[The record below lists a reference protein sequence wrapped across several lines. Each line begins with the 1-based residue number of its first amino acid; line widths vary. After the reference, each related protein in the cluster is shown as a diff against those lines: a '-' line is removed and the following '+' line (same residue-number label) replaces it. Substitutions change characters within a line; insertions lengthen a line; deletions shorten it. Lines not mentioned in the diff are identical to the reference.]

1 MILYRDWTITSS
13 GLLARQYDN
22 LSRRVEVIGDLPAGW
37 EWDLIV
43 KVEGAM
49 DVIPL
54 EPMDGGVGHTLTKD
68 QVSIAGYYSVQL
80 RGRQGE
86 TVKHTNVI
94 QVFVP
99 ASLSGDGQ
107 WPTLPSEF
115 TEMEQRL
122 WELNDH
128 PPTPGKNGFWQIWDP
143 DKDEYVDS
151 DIPFAG
157 SGGGSVT
164 GDYIPVPAFAEVGQT
179 IRVSAVDE
187 NGKPIKWEA
196 VDMAGGGNW
205 RYLGKFTTE
214 EDVASMDIFADA
226 DGKPFRLKKIRFRGV
241 IAPNALGNEGW
252 IKLINNKNLNI
263 PSVPVSYGCAPG
275 NNVVGKSFITEFEI
289 VDGLLAS
296 VTIATSQNSTNAW
309 NVLTN
314 AYTFDVIQ
322 DFAVDA
328 FTEIILRGYQPGIF
342 GAGSYV
348 EVWGVDA

>member
-1 MILYRDWTITSS
+1 MITYRDWTITSS

-49 DVIPL
+49 DVIAL
-54 EPMDGGVGHTLTKD
+54 TPMDGGVGHTLTKD

-107 WPTLPSEF
+107 WPTVPSEF
-115 TEMEQRL
+115 TEMEKRL

-143 DKDEYVDS
+143 DRDEYVDS
-151 DIPFAG
+151 DIPYVSSGAG
-157 SGGGSVT
+157 GVT

-187 NGKPIKWEA
+187 TGKPIKWEA
-196 VDMAGGGNW
+196 VDMAGGGSCSCPEWEIINEVT
-205 RYLGKFTTE
+205 TTE
-214 EDVASMDIFADA
+214 EVTSVMFSTDLHGNTFDLLEGMVSITAPSAIPDTLWYIYFAPAIKNYTTHNIGSRVSKMSIEWNTLSAIATICTDDIGSSYGKVRPASINGDI
-226 DGKPFRLKKIRFRGV
+226 PCTEFRFLNWYGMVLPVGTKIR
-241 IAPNALGNEGW
+241 
-252 IKLINNKNLNI
+252 LIGRRKQYEKI
-263 PSVPVSYGCAPG
+263 
-275 NNVVGKSFITEFEI
+275 
-289 VDGLLAS
+289 
-296 VTIATSQNSTNAW
+296 
-309 NVLTN
+309 
-314 AYTFDVIQ
+314 
-322 DFAVDA
+322 
-328 FTEIILRGYQPGIF
+328 
-342 GAGSYV
+342 
-348 EVWGVDA
+348 

>member
-22 LSRRVEVIGDLPAGW
+22 LSRRVEVIGDLPEGW

-49 DVIPL
+49 DVIAL
-54 EPMDGGVGHTLTKD
+54 TPMDGGVGHTLTKD

-107 WPTLPSEF
+107 WPTVPSEF
-115 TEMEQRL
+115 TDMEKRL

-143 DKDEYVDS
+143 DKDAYIDS
-151 DIPFAG
+151 DIPYVSSGAG
-157 SGGGSVT
+157 GVT

-187 NGKPIKWEA
+187 TGKPTKWEA
-196 VDMAGGGNW
+196 VDMAVGGSCSCPEWEIINEVT
-205 RYLGKFTTE
+205 TTE
-214 EDVASMDIFADA
+214 EVTSVMFSTDLHGNTFDLSEGIVSITAPSAIADTLWYIYFAPGTKNYITHNIGARVSTMSIEWNALSAIATIYTNGTGAEYGKVRPAPTKVDIPWTELRLRNW
-226 DGKPFRLKKIRFRGV
+226 DGIDLPVGTKIR
-241 IAPNALGNEGW
+241 
-252 IKLINNKNLNI
+252 LIGRRKQYEK
-263 PSVPVSYGCAPG
+263 V
-275 NNVVGKSFITEFEI
+275 
-289 VDGLLAS
+289 
-296 VTIATSQNSTNAW
+296 
-309 NVLTN
+309 
-314 AYTFDVIQ
+314 
-322 DFAVDA
+322 
-328 FTEIILRGYQPGIF
+328 
-342 GAGSYV
+342 
-348 EVWGVDA
+348 

>member
-1 MILYRDWTITSS
+1 MITYRDWTITSS

-49 DVIPL
+49 DVIAL
-54 EPMDGGVGHTLTKD
+54 TPMDGGVGHTLTKD

-107 WPTLPSEF
+107 WPTVPSEF
-115 TEMEQRL
+115 TEMEKRL

-143 DKDEYVDS
+143 DRDEYVDS
-151 DIPFAG
+151 DIPYVSSGAG
-157 SGGGSVT
+157 GVT

-196 VDMAGGGNW
+196 VDMAGDGGEKW
-205 RYLGKFTTE
+205 ETIADITTTE
-214 EDVASMDIFADA
+214 EVESVNITVDA
-226 DGKPFRLKKIRFRGV
+226 EGKPFELLEAQLYVRVVSTPTNTEQTALRIRTNHNTAAQGGTNDSAVRMFRPTSSAPITTEVRFLCQNSAIQGYINNIDNNTSTIGGYFNPSYPTLTAVYLSGGTFGV
-241 IAPNALGNEGW
+241 GSK
-252 IKLINNKNLNI
+252 IKL
-263 PSVPVSYGCAPG
+263 
-275 NNVVGKSFITEFEI
+275 T
-289 VDGLLAS
+289 
-296 VTIATSQNSTNAW
+296 
-309 NVLTN
+309 
-314 AYTFDVIQ
+314 
-322 DFAVDA
+322 
-328 FTEIILRGYQPGIF
+328 
-342 GAGSYV
+342 
-348 EVWGVDA
+348 GVRA